1 MDQKTSSDTIAR
13 GLVDASDRAT
23 ARRELR
29 ARRAAL
35 CGELRAQADE
45 AIRVR
50 MLELVREY
58 APRVLAVYWPI
69 LAEPDLRAS
78 FGDWN
83 QSGVTLALPRVTAS
97 ASPLDFLAWRPGDPL
112 EVGPYDTRQPA
123 AGSPVLPDLILL
135 PCLGFDA
142 DCHRLGYGGG
152 YYDRTLARLPE
163 SATIG
168 VSYDDCEICNF
179 DAQAYDLPLGAIVTP
194 GRVLRRALRPAGR

>member
-1 MDQKTSSDTIAR
+1 
-13 GLVDASDRAT
+13 
-23 ARRELR
+23 
-29 ARRAAL
+29 
-35 CGELRAQADE
+35 
-45 AIRVR
+45 
-50 MLELVREY
+50 MLELVREC
-58 APRVLAVYWPI
+58 APRVLAVYWPM

-78 FGDWN
+78 FGDWH
-83 QSGVTLALPRVTAS
+83 QSGVVLALPTVTAS

-123 AGSPVLPDLILL
+123 AGSLVLPDLILL

-194 GRVLRRALRPAGR
+194 GRVLRRMLPRAGR

>member
-1 MDQKTSSDTIAR
+1 M
-13 GLVDASDRAT
+13 
-23 ARRELR
+23 R

-35 CGELRAQADE
+35 CGELRTQADE
-45 AIRVR
+45 AIRVKL
-50 MLELVREY
+50 LELVREF
-58 APRVLAVYWPI
+58 APRVLAVYWPM
-69 LAEPDLRAS
+69 LAEPDLRAL
-78 FGDWN
+78 FEDWD

-112 EVGPYDTRQPA
+112 EVGPYDTRQPV
-123 AGSPVLPDLILL
+123 AGIPVLPDLILL

-152 YYDRTLARLPE
+152 YYDRTLARLTC
-163 SATIG
+163 AGTIG

-194 GRVLRRALRPAGR
+194 RRVLRRARRRVGS

>member
-1 MDQKTSSDTIAR
+1 M
-13 GLVDASDRAT
+13 VDASDRAT

-35 CGELRAQADE
+35 SSALRAQADD
-45 AIRVR
+45 AIRVTLR
-50 MLELVREY
+50 DLVREF
-58 APRVLAVYWPI
+58 APRVLAAYWPMM
-69 LAEPDLRAS
+69 AEPDLRAL

-97 ASPLDFLAWRPGDPL
+97 ASPLDFLAWRPGDLL
-112 EVGPYDTRQPA
+112 ETGPYDTRQPA
-123 AGSPVLPDLILL
+123 AGTPVLPDLILL

-179 DAQAYDLPLGAIVTP
+179 NAQAYDLPLGAIVTP
-194 GRVLRRALRPAGR
+194 CRVLRRALHRAGS